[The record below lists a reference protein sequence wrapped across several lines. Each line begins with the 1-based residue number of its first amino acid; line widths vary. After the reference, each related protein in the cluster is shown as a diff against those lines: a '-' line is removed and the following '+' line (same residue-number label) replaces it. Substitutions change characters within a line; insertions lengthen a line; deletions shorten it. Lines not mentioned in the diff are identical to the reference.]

1 MALAKGSTTIR
12 SITTLETQ
20 FAGIAARSR
29 RSWGAAS
36 IARSDPTGQHG
47 ADGAT
52 VARETICEACD
63 TTSRPQQEVTYSF
76 PPPPKKSSR
85 DREHI
90 PQLDDLARLT
100 APKVITARRRQ
111 SGVVC
116 QVVA

>member
-1 MALAKGSTTIR
+1 MALGKGSTAIR

-36 IARSDPTGQHG
+36 IARSDPTGQHR
-47 ADGAT
+47 ADGAA

-63 TTSRPQQEVTYSF
+63 ATSRPQQKVTYCF

-90 PQLDDLARLT
+90 PQMDDLARLT
-100 APKVITARRRQ
+100 APKVIRHARPQ
-111 SGVVC
+111 SGAVC
-116 QVVA
+116 QLGA